1 MRREISAQSWR
12 NTKGSAGSRLAL
24 SSALVILLATLMWA
38 PATPASANTAVNGP
52 LQVAG
57 PTINDEN
64 ITLLSLKTCRI
75 FDGLTLVKNE
85 AARPLRITAV
95 HALIPSETS
104 PSKDEVTY
112 QVRSF
117 RAGST
122 RGAIGAVNTMTVLGG
137 TIVGS
142 AVGSVLEPIAAST
155 RWYVV
160 VFRVHVL
167 QARVAPW
174 AIRGVRVSYTLGA
187 RSYHAQ
193 FGQTVRLPPTT
204 C

>member
-1 MRREISAQSWR
+1 MRREISAPSWR
-12 NTKGSAGSRLAL
+12 KIRGGANGRLASL
-24 SSALVILLATLMWA
+24 GILLVLVATSLWA
-38 PATPASANTAVNGP
+38 PGAPVSASTAASGP

-57 PTINDEN
+57 PTINEEN
-64 ITLLSLKTCRI
+64 ITLFSLTTCRI
-75 FDGLTLVKNE
+75 FDGLTLVRNE
-85 AARPLRITAV
+85 GARPLRITAV
-95 HALIPSETS
+95 HAVIPSETS
-104 PSKDEVTY
+104 PTKDEVTY
-112 QVRSF
+112 QVRSL

-142 AVGSVLEPIAAST
+142 AVGSVLEPIATSL

-167 QARVAPW
+167 QARLSPW

-187 RSYHAQ
+187 RSYHAL
-193 FGQTVRLPPTT
+193 FRQTVRFPSTT